1 MFTWGLVRSAR
12 SCPPPVWYSAWCR
25 GTAGRTAAAE
35 LWFGSWGSRGPGRQT
50 HRTCLLP
57 KILLKMCTFKWVCSR
72 VLRVLL
78 APNMFTILP
87 HFGPCTCGCKRHP
100 HLVLGLLCD
109 AVVVMKNLVQTGL
122 QQLMQGGPRQ
132 GMPPDSVHLQAQL
145 EQQRLDEPG
154 GLEKT
159 RAQKDLHRIVN

>member
-1 MFTWGLVRSAR
+1 MFIAQDIAQDVAIQMGLLQGAR
-12 SCPPPVWYSAWCR
+12 GSS
-25 GTAGRTAAAE
+25 RT
-35 LWFGSWGSRGPGRQT
+35 
-50 HRTCLLP
+50 
-57 KILLKMCTFKWVCSR
+57 
-72 VLRVLL
+72 
-78 APNMFTILP
+78 NMFTILP